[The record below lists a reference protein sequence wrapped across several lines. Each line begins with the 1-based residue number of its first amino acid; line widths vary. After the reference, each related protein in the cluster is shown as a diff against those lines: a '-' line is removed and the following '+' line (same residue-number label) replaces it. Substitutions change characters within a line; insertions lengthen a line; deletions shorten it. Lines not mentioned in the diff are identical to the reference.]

1 MKRVLFFCFCLKV
14 LSFFSILRKSGRTE
28 KRNKSRPNSKNDSA
42 FTDSENFF
50 VVLDGKSVKLLR
62 FGASCSIAN
71 AKFLWEEKINMAYQ
85 NAYSAYQKNNVS
97 TASQGRLVVLLYEG
111 AVKHLTAAKNL
122 FGPEN
127 KLKPNQIEQF
137 GIHIQKT
144 QAIITE
150 LQVSLDMEKGGEI
163 AKNLMS
169 LYLFFNEE
177 LMSANINQDKEK
189 ISSVL
194 KMMSDLA
201 DAWRTIANSTANAPA
216 TKVPNAV
223 NIVG

>member
-1 MKRVLFFCFCLKV
+1 MFDENGKLPVRSIEAFGKAILKAQ
-14 LSFFSILRKSGRTE
+14 E
-28 KRNKSRPNSKNDSA
+28 
-42 FTDSENFF
+42 
-50 VVLDGKSVKLLR
+50 
-62 FGASCSIAN
+62 
-71 AKFLWEEKINMAYQ
+71 
-85 NAYSAYQKNNVS
+85 
-97 TASQGRLVVLLYEG
+97 
-111 AVKHLTAAKNL
+111 
-122 FGPEN
+122 
-127 KLKPNQIEQF
+127 
-137 GIHIQKT
+137 
-144 QAIITE
+144 IITE

-177 LMSANINQDKEK
+177 LMNANINQDKEK
-189 ISSVL
+189 VSSVL

>member
-1 MKRVLFFCFCLKV
+1 
-14 LSFFSILRKSGRTE
+14 
-28 KRNKSRPNSKNDSA
+28 
-42 FTDSENFF
+42 
-50 VVLDGKSVKLLR
+50 
-62 FGASCSIAN
+62 
-71 AKFLWEEKINMAYQ
+71 MAYQ

-111 AVKHLTAAKNL
+111 AIKHLTAAKKL
-122 FGPEN
+122 FGQEN

-169 LYLFFNEE
+169 LYLFF
-177 LMSANINQDKEK
+177 LKLYSFHLHPFRPFFHKAH
-189 ISSVL
+189 SSQL
-194 KMMSDLA
+194 PCQIG
-201 DAWRTIANSTANAPA
+201 T
-216 TKVPNAV
+216 
-223 NIVG
+223 

>member
-1 MKRVLFFCFCLKV
+1 
-14 LSFFSILRKSGRTE
+14 
-28 KRNKSRPNSKNDSA
+28 
-42 FTDSENFF
+42 
-50 VVLDGKSVKLLR
+50 
-62 FGASCSIAN
+62 
-71 AKFLWEEKINMAYQ
+71 MAYQ

-122 FGPEN
+122 FGQEN

-169 LYLFFNEE
+169 LYIFFNKE
-177 LMSANINQDKEK
+177 LTETNISKDQKRLEP
-189 ISSVL
+189 IM
-194 KMMSDLA
+194 KMISDLCES
-201 DAWRTIANSTANAPA
+201 WRQAAASSANAPQ
-216 TKVPNAV
+216 TQVQQTL
-223 NIVG
+223 NIQG